1 MREDVHSS
9 VSWRTVAGEV
19 GLMAKSGVKEGATER
34 SHQAEGSWG
43 PLQWT
48 LSRLTATPRVDSCP
62 CVFVVLPR
70 SFPAP
75 HPTCSLHSSP
85 SARPF
90 PAHLSCFHGHRF
102 ILHSSS
108 HPRYRKL
115 LFSLF
120 MDPLLPST
128 VGEALQEDGGP
139 ALGEGHPC
147 HILGAQLGSSPR
159 AAACWHV

>member
-1 MREDVHSS
+1 MGCHASL
-9 VSWRTVAGEV
+9 AHP
-19 GLMAKSGVKEGATER
+19 GVD
-34 SHQAEGSWG
+34 
-43 PLQWT
+43 L
-48 LSRLTATPRVDSCP
+48 CP

-85 SARPF
+85 SAGPF

-115 LFSLF
+115 LFCLF
-120 MDPLLPST
+120 TDPLLPSPA
-128 VGEALQEDGGP
+128 GEALQEDGGP
-139 ALGEGHPC
+139 ALGQGHPSQPRC
-147 HILGAQLGSSPR
+147 PARLRSLCIRWMVCVGSAATISALRGGGTQQKWLRPRSLGCRMVLPALPGRLWQQPPL
-159 AAACWHV
+159 